1 MMVSIPS
8 MRLDIHVPHV
18 TATGDD
24 YHHNRYKKTSERK
37 RPKPHPRYYSYNND
51 SSVSGNINDKSECRW
66 PCLPSPRSPL
76 YDWKGP
82 SLSIGDAAIGRSCG
96 KNTHTFSSTSR

>member
-51 SSVSGNINDKSECRW
+51 SSVSGNINDKSECRR
-66 PCLPSPRSPL
+66 PCLPSPRRPCIRL
-76 YDWKGP
+76 E
-82 SLSIGDAAIGRSCG
+82 RSQSEHRRCCHRP
-96 KNTHTFSSTSR
+96 KLRKKYPYL